1 MRFPERAVM
10 TCVAYLKVG
19 RVSER
24 CIRDVLKYKEVDVSP
39 IVSFLSH
46 SDPLVRQAAVRIIG
60 ERGDTNLLV
69 PIVKNES
76 DKLVL
81 SEAMK
86 ALGKRG
92 KGLSELVGMLET
104 SDSILKQE
112 AIAMFRKS
120 GEVDCLFSLLF
131 DKDLRIAE
139 QVKGYLNGH

>member
-1 MRFPERAVM
+1 
-10 TCVAYLKVG
+10 
-19 RVSER
+19 
-24 CIRDVLKYKEVDVSP
+24 
-39 IVSFLSH
+39 
-46 SDPLVRQAAVRIIG
+46 LVRQAAVRIIG
-60 ERGDTNLLV
+60 ERGDANLLV

-104 SDSILKQE
+104 SDSLLKQE

-139 QVKGYLNGH
+139 QVKGYLNHGH